1 MAKLLVVD
9 DNEQNRYLLAAL
21 LKGHGYDVITAVD
34 GADALNAAREN
45 PPDMIVTD
53 ILMPGM
59 DGYSLC
65 REWRLDEKLRKI
77 PLVFYTATYT
87 DTKDEEFSMA
97 LGAARFII
105 KPQEPD
111 VLIRMLEEVMDEQE
125 SYRQNVSP
133 ENSVEDTVFLKK
145 YNEALIRKL
154 EDKLEQLESA
164 NRNLEREIMERRNA
178 EEALRQSEKELRVRS
193 RIADVFLTVT
203 DERIFEAVLQI
214 VLEGLESELGLFGYI
229 DRNGALVVPGINGSV
244 FDKCQIPNKS
254 ITFPRDTWG
263 DSIWVRSIT
272 EEKTLCSN
280 TLSTDTPKGQIP
292 IQRFISSPLMDQAEV
307 IGLLMVANK
316 AADYSEEDISRLESI
331 GKAIAPILSAR
342 LHRDRELEERTRL
355 ESQLRQAMKM
365 EAIGRLAGGVAHD
378 FNNILQA
385 MIMSSSMLMD
395 CLPENGEPHEFAEE
409 IFKGVERASALTGH
423 LLAFSRSQILKMED
437 LNLNEV
443 IRSMMKMIRRV
454 IGEDV
459 EIRFQEGIDLSIVHA
474 DRGQMEQ
481 ILLNFCVN
489 SRDAMPEG
497 GTLTIETE
505 SFTMTREFCETYSCA
520 SQGQYVVMRVT
531 DNGCGMDSQTQAR
544 IFEPFFTTKEVG
556 KGTGLGLA
564 TVYGIVRQHQGMVQ
578 VYSEVGN
585 GTTFTVYLPCVEQ
598 PAVSTEAVVAVE
610 PTGGDETIL
619 VAEDDDLLRKLA
631 TNILDGA
638 GYNVLQAADGME
650 ALEIFKVNAGRIDL
664 MLLDMIMP
672 KMSGKGVYNALHLQH
687 PNLRFL
693 FSSGY
698 TTSSIHSD
706 FVREKGIEMIQK
718 PYTPNALLRRIREV
732 LATTAVIK

>member
-9 DNEQNRYLLAAL
+9 DNEQNRYFLASL

-34 GADALNAAREN
+34 GTDALNAAREN

-65 REWRLDEKLRKI
+65 REWRLDERLWEI

-87 DTKDEEFSMA
+87 DTKDEEFSMS

-111 VLIRMLEEVMDEQE
+111 VLINMLEEVMAEYE
-125 SYRQNVSP
+125 SSRHNPPIES
-133 ENSVEDTVFLKK
+133 NVEDTVFLKK

-164 NRNLEREIMERRNA
+164 NRNLEREVMERRNA
-178 EEALRQSEKELRVRS
+178 EEALRQSEKELRIRT

-203 DERIFEAVLQI
+203 DEGIFEAVLQI

-229 DRNGALVVPGINGSV
+229 DRNGALLVPGMKGSV
-244 FDKCQIPNKS
+244 FNQCQIPNKS
-254 ITFPRDTWG
+254 ITFPCDIWG
-263 DSIWVRSIT
+263 DCIWARSIT

-280 TLSTDTPKGQIP
+280 TLSPNTPKGQIP
-292 IQRFISSPLMDQAEV
+292 IRRFISNPLMDQAEV

-355 ESQLRQAMKM
+355 ENQLRQAMKM

-385 MIMSSSMLMD
+385 MIISSSMLMD
-395 CLPENGEPHEFAEE
+395 CLPENGELHEFAEE

-423 LLAFSRSQILKMED
+423 LLAFSRSQILKMAD

-443 IRSMMKMIRRV
+443 IRSLMKMIRRV

-459 EIRFQEGIDLSIVHA
+459 EVRFQEGRDQSFVHA

-505 SFTMTREFCETYSCA
+505 KLTMTREFCETYSWA
-520 SQGQYVVMRVT
+520 SEGQYVVMRVT
-531 DNGCGMDSQTQAR
+531 DNGCGMDAKTQAR

-564 TVYGIVRQHQGMVQ
+564 TVYGIVRQHLGMVQ

-631 TNILDGA
+631 TNILGGA
-638 GYNVLQAADGME
+638 GYKILQAADGME
-650 ALEIFKVNAGRIDL
+650 ALDIFKVNAGHIDL

-672 KMSGKGVYNALHLQH
+672 KMSGKGVYDALHLQH
-687 PNLRFL
+687 PNLHFL
-693 FSSGY
+693 FSSGNA
-698 TTSSIHSD
+698 TSSIYSD
-706 FVREKGIEMIQK
+706 FVREKGIEIIQK
-718 PYTPNALLRRIREV
+718 PYTPNALLLKIREV
-732 LATTAVIK
+732 LATVATVK

>member
-21 LKGHGYDVITAVD
+21 LKGHGYDVIVAVD
-34 GADALNAAREN
+34 GAEALNTAREN
-45 PPDMIVTD
+45 PPDLIVTD

-59 DGYSLC
+59 DGYTLC
-65 REWRLDEKLRKI
+65 REWRLDEKLREI

-87 DTKDEEFSMA
+87 DTKDEEFSMS
-97 LGAARFII
+97 LGAARFIV

-111 VLIRMLEEVMDEQE
+111 ILVSMLEEVLNEQE
-125 SYRQNVSP
+125 SYRQTVLP
-133 ENSVEDTVFLKK
+133 ENRIEDTVFLKK

-164 NRNLEREIMERRNA
+164 NRNLEREVMERRNA
-178 EEALRQSEKELRVRS
+178 EEALRQSEKELRIRT
-193 RIADVFLTVT
+193 RIADAFLTVT
-203 DERIFEAVLQI
+203 DEGIFEAVLQI
-214 VLEGLESELGLFGYI
+214 VLEGLASELGFFGYI
-229 DRNGALVVPGINGSV
+229 DMKGALIVPIMKGSV
-244 FDKCQIPNKS
+244 FNQCHISNKS
-254 ITFPRDTWG
+254 ITFPSDTWG
-263 DSIWVRSIT
+263 DIVWARSIT
-272 EEKTLCSN
+272 EAKTLCSN
-280 TLSTDTPKGQIP
+280 SLSTITLKGQIP
-292 IQRFISSPLMDQAEV
+292 IRRFINNPLMDQTEV
-307 IGLLMVANK
+307 IGVLMVANK
-316 AADYSEEDISRLESI
+316 ATDYTKEDISRLESI
-331 GKAIAPILSAR
+331 GNAIAPILSAR

-355 ESQLRQAMKM
+355 ENQLRQAMKM

-385 MIMSSSMLMD
+385 MIIASSMLMN
-395 CLPENGEPHEFAEE
+395 CLPENGELHEFAEE
-409 IFKGVERASALTGH
+409 IYKGVERASALTGH
-423 LLAFSRSQILKMED
+423 LLTFSRSQSLKMAD
-437 LNLNEV
+437 LDLNEV
-443 IRSMMKMIRRV
+443 IRSLMKMIQRI

-459 EIRFQEGIDLSIVHA
+459 EVRFQEGCDLAIVHA

-481 ILLNFCVN
+481 ILLNLCVN

-505 SFTMTREFCETYSCA
+505 KLRMAREFCETYSC
-520 SQGQYVVMRVT
+520 SSEGQYVVMRVT
-531 DNGCGMDSQTQAR
+531 DNGCGMDAQTQAR
-544 IFEPFFTTKEVG
+544 VFEPFFTTKEVG

-564 TVYGIVRQHQGMVQ
+564 TVYGIVKQHQGMVH

-598 PAVSTEAVVAVE
+598 PEVSIGTVAAIE

-638 GYNVLQAADGME
+638 GYNVLQAANGIE
-650 ALEIFKVNAGRIDL
+650 ALEIFKASAGHIDL

-672 KMSGKGVYNALHLQH
+672 KMSGKGVYDALHLQH
-687 PNLRFL
+687 PNLHFL

-698 TTSSIHSD
+698 TESSIHSD
-706 FVREKGIEMIQK
+706 FVREKGIEIIQK
-718 PYTPNALLRRIREV
+718 PYTPNALLRKIREV
-732 LATTAVIK
+732 LVTAAPVK